1 MRLNLDAAMVLVGD
15 PLCDR
20 QSESGPRG
28 SVDVVAAVEPIEDP
42 G

>member
-1 MRLNLDAAMVLVGD
+1 MRLDLDAAVVLPGD
-15 PLCDR
+15 PLRDR

-28 SVDVVAAVEPIEDP
+28 SVDVVATVEPIEDP